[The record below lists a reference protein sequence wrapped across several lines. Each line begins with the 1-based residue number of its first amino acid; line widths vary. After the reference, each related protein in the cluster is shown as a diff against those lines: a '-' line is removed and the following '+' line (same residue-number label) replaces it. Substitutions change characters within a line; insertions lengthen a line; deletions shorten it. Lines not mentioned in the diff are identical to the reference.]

1 MYTASPK
8 ISATFALASLI
19 SNLFISQPQVEVDSD
34 VQLEPAEQL
43 ATIHGQAL
51 VQTINPDMPI
61 VINKRFVVVTA
72 YSSTL
77 DQTDSTPFI
86 TASGARVYDGI
97 VACNFLR
104 FGTRVRF
111 PDIYGDKIFVVE
123 DRMALKNSHKIDI
136 WFDSREEAKQ
146 FGVKV
151 LRVEVLK
158 T

>member
-1 MYTASPK
+1 MITASPK

-19 SNLFISQPQVEVDSD
+19 SNLFVSQPNIEVDSAD
-34 VQLEPAEQL
+34 PLEPAKQL

-51 VQTINPDMPI
+51 VQTANPDMP
-61 VINKRFVVVTA
+61 VVSDRRYVLVTA
-72 YSSTL
+72 YSSTV

-86 TASGARVYDGI
+86 SASGTHVYDGM

-136 WFDSREEAKQ
+136 WFETREQAKQ

-151 LRVEVLK
+151 LKVEVLQ